1 MKYLAFVL
9 GLAAVCAVAVA
20 QETNVLQTEVEEEYF
35 QEQNQNPDKDVIY
48 IFFNNQ
54 DIEGGSSVIRPIKE
68 EPSSPLLWSVV
79 LKTKVTELKNLK
91 INTWDGRIWYPTF
104 YDLD

>member
-35 QEQNQNPDKDVIY
+35 QEQN
-48 IFFNNQ
+48 
-54 DIEGGSSVIRPIKE
+54 
-68 EPSSPLLWSVV
+68 
-79 LKTKVTELKNLK
+79 
-91 INTWDGRIWYPTF
+91 
-104 YDLD
+104 